1 MREIW
6 FERTTTAL
14 LREAFRVETQVSSAQ
29 SPKFTSAERTVQ
41 LPHWLYDEPTNATTF
56 SRYDLRKTT
65 EGASL

>member
-14 LREAFRVETQVSSAQ
+14 LREAFRVETQAGLPLPAKSDSAKRAAQ
-29 SPKFTSAERTVQ
+29 LPEWLYGERT
-41 LPHWLYDEPTNATTF
+41 HATAF
-56 SRYDLRKTT
+56 SRYDLRKST